1 MAETL
6 KEYLVKLG
14 WDINKSQLTQSLHSI
29 NSFSSSSEGL
39 ISRLSKNLLKA
50 GSAVASALL
59 GTTSAVT
66 AMMFGVADADREV
79 ERFARRMWMTES
91 QARSLTTALD
101 AVGASYQD
109 IYYMT
114 AEEYRNYLE
123 TDFDDVDLK
132 ELKDI
137 RKIRIDRNH
146 TKEKRIA
153 QYLRQVGNPYLVCIG
168 NVKVKIRFA
177 NNGVSFEDAFEELL
191 LSV

>member
-1 MAETL
+1 
-6 KEYLVKLG
+6 
-14 WDINKSQLTQSLHSI
+14 
-29 NSFSSSSEGL
+29 
-39 ISRLSKNLLKA
+39 
-50 GSAVASALL
+50 
-59 GTTSAVT
+59 
-66 AMMFGVADADREV
+66 
-79 ERFARRMWMTES
+79 
-91 QARSLTTALD
+91 
-101 AVGASYQD
+101 
-109 IYYMT
+109 MT

-137 RKIRIDRNH
+137 RKIRIDRNQ

-191 LSV
+191 LSVLIWRRGTQDSSFISGQNRLTLWVLPMLMER